1 MILFRYLYT
10 GIGAVALLA
19 LAGAAPA
26 FAVRSNIDAAALQP
40 LMIQIGEKEVAKGAE
55 NFVSSLAQRAID
67 FLSDEKLSA
76 AARKE
81 EFRKLLH
88 DNFDMKTIGRFALGR
103 YWRTSTKEQQAEYQ
117 KLFEE
122 MIVNVYSSRFGDYQG
137 QKFDVRSSRADND
150 QDTLVSSYIKG
161 ETGEEIEVQWRVRYK
176 GKRYMVVDVIVEG
189 VSMAMTQRSDFASV
203 IQRGGGDVQ
212 VLLAHLRNG

>member
-10 GIGAVALLA
+10 GVGAVALLA
-19 LAGAAPA
+19 ATAVPA
-26 FAVRSNIDAAALQP
+26 FAVQSNIKAATSQT
-40 LMIQIGEKEVAKGAE
+40 LMIRVGEKEVAKGAE

-67 FLSDEKLSA
+67 FLSDEKLST

-103 YWRTSTKEQQAEYQ
+103 YWRTSTKEQQVEYQ